1 MDDEFFQSLKQ
12 RMDNSSELTKVE
24 FTKESKERVLEKLHR
39 TNDENLQKR
48 NRWRGPISFALTAIL
63 LLGTG
68 YFGLGVIKNGNQFN
82 SSSENN
88 PSISEKNDSSNESN
102 KEERNQLTKKAI
114 KKLMM
119 HAEENFT
126 TAKGEF
132 TYHRSSVDLNE
143 EVQFKLS
150 LEDPFGGYAT
160 SRSNHEGNESS
171 YYFNEDYI
179 WEVDESD
186 KTYFKADNQD
196 VEPLLKPVTQSIF
209 PRKMAIDYLASM
221 DLWSIEEQNA
231 ELNGRE
237 VFIIAGELSDYGKE
251 LNAADSFRFWVDKET
266 GILIQYEIYGMD
278 GDIID
283 SLYTKTL
290 EVDKD
295 LEEFDYEP
303 DLKGYRSLD

>member
-1 MDDEFFQSLKQ
+1 MNDEFFQALKQ

-24 FTKESKERVLEKLHR
+24 FTKKSKAQVLEKLHR
-39 TNDENLQKR
+39 KNAENRHKR
-48 NRWRGPISFALTAIL
+48 NHWRITISFALTAIL
-63 LLGTG
+63 LLGIG
-68 YFGLGVIKNGNQFN
+68 YIGFGVIKDGNQFN

-88 PSISEKNDSSNESN
+88 PSISENDDSSKES
-102 KEERNQLTKKAI
+102 KKDQLTKKAI

-132 TYHRSSVDLNE
+132 TYHRSTIDLNE
-143 EVQFKLS
+143 EVQFRLS

-160 SRSNHEGNESS
+160 SRSIDGGSENN
-171 YYFNEDYI
+171 YYFNEDFI
-179 WEVDESD
+179 WELDESD
-186 KTYFKADNQD
+186 RTYFKTENQD
-196 VEPLLKPVTQSIF
+196 RKPGLKPVTQSLF
-209 PRKMAIDYLASM
+209 PRHMAMNYLASM

-231 ELNGRE
+231 ELNGRK

-251 LNAADSFRFWVDKET
+251 HNAADSFRFWVDKET
-266 GILIQYEIYGMD
+266 GILIKYEIYGMD

-283 SLYTKTL
+283 SLYTITL
-290 EVDKD
+290 EVDED
-295 LEEFDYEP
+295 LEEFEYEP